1 MHSYDITKHY
11 ERFFLL
17 LRFLHVGMM
26 DNITPYFVRVSLNF
40 VLSSILP

>member
-1 MHSYDITKHY
+1 MHSYDITKLY

-17 LRFLHVGMM
+17 SRFLHIGMI
-26 DNITPYFVRVSLNF
+26 DNTASYFVRVSLNF